1 MKVLMLIP
9 QLPFNLNEI
18 KGGVHAALINLLHGC
33 KNIDINVRVLSFH
46 QSLKE
51 TSIYPFS
58 NNIEIHHEKE
68 GSWKYH
74 SMNYI
79 LKSRAVLKKHLESFQ
94 PDVVHYQGGNSFL
107 LTGLALYQKPSFVL
121 TIHGMAFREARNKIK
136 RSDRFKW
143 IFNGMM
149 QKILCPPNLIHLS
162 DFSQKISRYNT
173 IKHQEIIH
181 NAITQDYYHIPLKP
195 KTDNVLMYIG
205 VIDLNKNLIYLL
217 TMLKMMI
224 EKKCYYRLEVIGGFS
239 TEKYRRIVMSYIQ
252 KNNLEEHVH
261 FNGWVTQQEVMK
273 IIAKADILVVCSKH
287 ESLPMVI
294 AESMAAGK
302 VVVASSVG
310 GIPEMFTNHVSG
322 FVFDLNQQQQLIHL
336 LKKLYNNDQLCLQIG
351 QSAKAVAAEK
361 FKAENIAQKTLLFYK
376 KLNPQSVNS

>member
-1 MKVLMLIP
+1 
-9 QLPFNLNEI
+9 
-18 KGGVHAALINLLHGC
+18 
-33 KNIDINVRVLSFH
+33 
-46 QSLKE
+46 
-51 TSIYPFS
+51 
-58 NNIEIHHEKE
+58 
-68 GSWKYH
+68 
-74 SMNYI
+74 
-79 LKSRAVLKKHLESFQ
+79 
-94 PDVVHYQGGNSFL
+94 
-107 LTGLALYQKPSFVL
+107 
-121 TIHGMAFREARNKIK
+121 MAFREAKNKIK
-136 RSDRFKW
+136 QSDRFKW

-181 NAITQDYYHIPLKP
+181 NAITQDYFNIPLKS

-239 TEKYRRIVMSYIQ
+239 TEKYRRIVMSYIH
-252 KNNLEEHVH
+252 KNNLEEYVH
-261 FNGWVTQQEVMK
+261 FNGWVTQQEVVK

-351 QSAKAVAAEK
+351 QSAKVAAAEK
-361 FKAENIAQKTLLFYK
+361 FKAENIAQKTILFYK
-376 KLNPQSVNS
+376 KLNTQPVNS